1 MSAPTSALAPTTAGS
16 ATSGLRKAFRRN
28 ALPRDPDPGEPY
40 PKRLIKKPL
49 FWVTLVMLGVYATLL
64 VLLYQQTVPDR
75 EVPGGVLPGLGTE
88 AVPIAARY
96 AAITAIPLTLL
107 FLWADRFRPQRFW
120 VWLMTFGWGA
130 CVATYVSAQ
139 VNTWAAS
146 QLSIIGDGDPA
157 TGPRAA
163 IFVAPFV
170 EEAAKGT
177 VLFWLVI
184 LMRYQWVSR
193 LSGIVLAGLSGAAF
207 AFTENILY
215 YGRVYRYAARTFGEV
230 PPLEALQD
238 LFVLRGVM
246 TFFGH
251 PLFTAMIGIGLAV
264 AVRSK
269 SKVVRVVAPLAGYCA
284 AVFLHMAFNTSASM
298 VSGPALLFLYIGV
311 AIPLVIGMIVFIVRQ
326 LLKEGRLIRERLTD
340 YVRVGW
346 LAESDPMALSRL
358 RTRLRALWHAV
369 FLGPDA
375 FLATIRLQRAV
386 TELAYLRDAMTRGIV
401 DQTGVAREKI
411 LLARIRE
418 VRPQAVVSPVG
429 RAAYPS
435 FRRQP
440 AALPA
445 YAPPSFPGPAGL
457 GGNYPAPSAFPAPTN
472 APVGAPS
479 AGIAPLGQTA
489 TQYSEVDPN
498 WKPPGE

>member
-1 MSAPTSALAPTTAGS
+1 MSASLATRPRPGEPKDN
-16 ATSGLRKAFRRN
+16 LRKALARN
-28 ALPRDPDPGEPY
+28 GIPRDPDLTQPL
-40 PKRLIKKPL
+40 PKRLLRSKL
-49 FWVTLVMLGVYATLL
+49 AWLTVVMLLVYATLL

-75 EVPGGVLPGLGTE
+75 EVPGGTLPGLGRE

-96 AAITAIPLTLL
+96 AAITAIPLSLV

-130 CVATYVSAQ
+130 CVATYISAQ
-139 VNTWAAS
+139 VNTWAAGH
-146 QLSIIGDGDPA
+146 LSIIGDGDPA
-157 TGPRAA
+157 TGARAA

-177 VLFWLVI
+177 VLFWLAI

-230 PPLEALQD
+230 PPLEALQS
-238 LFVLRGVM
+238 LFFQRGVL

-251 PLFTAMIGIGLAV
+251 PLFTSMIGIGLAV
-264 AVRSK
+264 ALRSK
-269 SKVVRVVAPLAGYCA
+269 SKTVRVVAPLAGFCA
-284 AVFLHMAFNTSASM
+284 AAFLHMAFNTTATLVQGRS
-298 VSGPALLFLYIGV
+298 LLFIYLGV
-311 AIPLVIGMIVFIVRQ
+311 ALPLVIGLIIFVVRQ
-326 LLKEGRLIRERLTD
+326 LFREGRLVRERLLD

-346 LAESDPMALSRL
+346 LPEGDPAALSRL
-358 RTRLRALWHAV
+358 RTRTRALWHAV

-386 TELAYLRDAMTRGIV
+386 TELAYLRDAMTRGLV
-401 DQTGVAREKI
+401 DRTGVEREKV
-411 LLARIRE
+411 LLTR
-418 VRPQAVVSPVG
+418 VRAVRGQAVVLPEG
-429 RAAYPS
+429 RASYPS
-435 FRRQP
+435 LRRRP
-440 AALPA
+440 ATAPA

-457 GGNYPAPSAFPAPTN
+457 GGNYPAASAYPAPTGV
-472 APVGAPS
+472 P
-479 AGIAPLGQTA
+479 AGVPLPASVPLGQTA